1 MGFSICE
8 FLDKMWIFATA
19 CIVPVFV
26 FLGTATFV
34 LVVVK
39 LRASV
44 ALSAQP
50 WWLFAGFR
58 LVIGQDVGGVQPLG
72 IIVQQATFLI

>member
-1 MGFSICE
+1 
-8 FLDKMWIFATA
+8 MWIFGTA

-72 IIVQQATFLI
+72 IIVQQATLLI